1 MSYTNGLDKPSD
13 YFETLTW
20 SGNST
25 DDRAISGLDFAPNWV
40 WIKCRNNGQNHN
52 IFDTV
57 RGATESLESN
67 NSNAENTDS
76 TSLKS
81 FTSDGYTLGTGS
93 TVNSSSPSTKTYV
106 GWNWK
111 AGTSFTN
118 DASATGIGTIDSTG
132 SVSNTAG
139 FSIVSYT
146 GTGSAGTVA
155 HGLGSKPKVVIYKKR
170 NGASEWTTW
179 HDSFTSSAN
188 YIFLDLDNSI
198 QTYAPVGVGSHT
210 TSVISVGNVDG
221 VNGSSNTYIAYCFAE
236 KQGYSKF
243 GSYTGNGNA
252 DGTFIYTGFKPAW
265 LLVKSTAT
273 NDWILH
279 DTKRNPHNVS
289 NVTLFP
295 NGTDADVTNTIYN
308 QDILS
313 NGFKART
320 THARLNG
327 SGVTYIYMAFAEN
340 PFTTSTGVPATAR

>member
-1 MSYTNGLDKPSD
+1 MAIIDKPSD

-111 AGTSFTN
+111 AGGT
-118 DASATGIGTIDSTG
+118 AS
-132 SVSNTAG
+132 SNTDGSITSNVSANTTSG
-139 FSIVSYT
+139 FSIVSWS
-146 GTGSAGTVA
+146 GNGSNPSTVG
-155 HGLGSKPKVVIYKKR
+155 HGLGVAPKMIIARIR
-170 NGASEWTTW
+170 NSSDNWRVG
-179 HDSFTSSAN
+179 HDSLGGWNYNLSLQDTEAKYINTNVWNSTAPSSTYFTIGAE
-188 YIFLDLDNSI
+188 LNS
-198 QTYAPVGVGSHT
+198 GS
-210 TSVISVGNVDG
+210 G
-221 VNGSSNTYIAYCFAE
+221 TYIAYCFAE

-243 GSYTGNGNA
+243 GSYTGNGST
-252 DGTFIYTGFKPAW
+252 DGTFVYTGFKPAW
-265 LLVKSTAT
+265 IMLKRTDGF
-273 NDWILH
+273 NDWILFDNKRLGYNGDNKRLYPNQTYVE
-279 DTKRNPHNVS
+279 DT
-289 NVTLFP
+289 TGFDL
-295 NGTDADVTNTIYN
+295 
-308 QDILS
+308 LS
-313 NGFKART
+313 NGFKARMTGT
-320 THARLNG
+320 TING
-327 SGVTYIYMAFAEN
+327 SGNSYIYMAFASS
-340 PFTTSTGVPATAR
+340 PFTTSSGVPTTAR

>member
-111 AGTSFTN
+111 AGTAFTN

-132 SVSNTAG
+132 SVNTTSG

-146 GTGSAGTVA
+146 GTAANATVG
-155 HGLGSKPKVVIYKKR
+155 HGLSSVPKMIIFKNR
-170 NGASEWTTW
+170 NGTQNWIVYNENIGNTGFLRLSATNATDTGINMFQNTSP
-179 HDSFTSSAN
+179 TSSV
-188 YIFLDLDNSI
+188 F
-198 QTYAPVGVGSHT
+198 
-210 TSVISVGNVDG
+210 SVSTDG
-221 VNGSSNTYIAYCFAE
+221 AVNGSSNGIIAYCFAE

-243 GSYTGNGNA
+243 GSYTGGSDA
-252 DGTFIYTGFKPAW
+252 FVYLGFKPSFIMFKNASAVENW
-265 LLVKSTAT
+265 RTVD
-273 NDWILH
+273 N
-279 DTKRNPHNVS
+279 KRDIDNPVVAHLYPNLS
-289 NVTLFP
+289 NAEGSGAAYSDYIDF
-295 NGTDADVTNTIYN
+295 
-308 QDILS
+308 LS
-313 NGFKART
+313 NGFKIRSSSVSF
-320 THARLNG
+320 NN
-327 SGVTYIYMAFAEN
+327 SGDNVIYMCFAEN
-340 PFTTSTGVPATAR
+340 PFVSSTGVPATAR